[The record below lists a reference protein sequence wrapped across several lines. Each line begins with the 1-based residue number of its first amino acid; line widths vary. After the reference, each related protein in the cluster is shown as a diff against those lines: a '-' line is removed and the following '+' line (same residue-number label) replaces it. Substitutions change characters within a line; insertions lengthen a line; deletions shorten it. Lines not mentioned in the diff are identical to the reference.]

1 MKMHPK
7 LLLVFLCFSQASFAD
22 CTDVIK
28 LSKITTEVVQNKDS
42 FESNAS
48 AFCKE
53 YKSLSSSTKSAT
65 YGLSYKF
72 LAASMG
78 NANASETEVAS
89 KVCSSDASQASRSD
103 AYRQYVESISDKAYS
118 AYEAC
123 ERMKGAKMTF
133 TLNSLLNKS
142 ITISVGN
149 STNVAAPAEIAF
161 DTSGDAKCEWKTK
174 GASQETLSLPTGS
187 SALLK
192 CSRKN
197 TDEESAIIITV
208 ISDSNGNSLTIPW
221 AALDKD
227 GVPIDHLRLLNKK
240 FETAIAN
247 LDIASK
253 QLTSAVVSFSST
265 QCPSGWEEYAPAY
278 GRFIRGID
286 KSGGKTDPVGLR
298 EPGALQDDQF
308 RKHSHEISLQGASGN
323 RAFVNRGPAWGYD
336 DWHGATSTTSSNEV
350 GADETRP
357 KNVSLLYCVKK

>member
-1 MKMHPK
+1 MQIYPK
-7 LLLVFLCFSQASFAD
+7 LLIVFLCFSQASYAD

-28 LSKITTEVVQNKDS
+28 LSKITTEVIQNKDS

-53 YKSLSSSTKSAT
+53 YKSSGSSVKTAT

-118 AYEAC
+118 AYESC

-149 STNVAAPAEIAF
+149 SSNIAAPAVITF
-161 DTSGDAKCEWKTK
+161 DTSGDAKCEWKTT

-192 CSRKN
+192 CSRTN
-197 TDEESAIIITV
+197 IGEESAITITET
-208 ISDSNGNSLTIPW
+208 SSANGNSLTIPW

-227 GVPIDHLRLLNKK
+227 GVPIDHLKLLNKK

-247 LDIASK
+247 LDAASR
-253 QLTSAVVSFSST
+253 QLTGAIVSFNSA
-265 QCPSGWEEYAPAY
+265 QCPSGWEEFVPAY

-286 KSGGKTDPVGLR
+286 KSGIIDPDGNRNPGGLQEDAIKEHTHNLPNNNILYSGANGGPHSPWVGGNGIGKTGGIVEG
-298 EPGALQDDQF
+298 
-308 RKHSHEISLQGASGN
+308 
-323 RAFVNRGPAWGYD
+323 
-336 DWHGATSTTSSNEV
+336 HGI
-350 GADETRP
+350 ETRP
-357 KNVSLLYCVKK
+357 KNVALLYCLRK